1 MAYLLERDG
10 MNGKSG
16 KGFVTVEGKN
26 VELFGL
32 KKFEAV
38 EEYQKTDF
46 PVVGT
51 KTIQQ
56 KITGVKH
63 NGSMSVYY
71 GTPTFVQIAHDFQRT
86 GRMPEITLQVT
97 NSDPATSVG
106 TQTIAYYNV
115 VLDKLPLS
123 VLDDSA
129 DFLEEEITFTYG
141 RFEVL
146 SRFVERPDVL
156 GS

>member
-1 MAYLLERDG
+1 MAFLLQNDG
-10 MNGKSG
+10 INGKSG
-16 KGFVTVEGKN
+16 KAFATIDGKN

-32 KKFEAV
+32 KKFEAT
-38 EEYQKTDF
+38 EEYNKSDF

-71 GTPTFVQIAHDFQRT
+71 GTPAFVKVANDFQKT
-86 GRMPEITLQVT
+86 GKMPDISLQVT
-97 NSDPATSVG
+97 NDDPATSVG

-115 VLDKLPLS
+115 VLDKIPLS
-123 VLDDSA
+123 MLDDSA
-129 DFLEEEITFTYG
+129 DFLEEEVSFTYG
-141 RFEVL
+141 SFEVL
-146 SRFVERPDVL
+146 TQFIDKPAVL
-156 GS
+156 GN